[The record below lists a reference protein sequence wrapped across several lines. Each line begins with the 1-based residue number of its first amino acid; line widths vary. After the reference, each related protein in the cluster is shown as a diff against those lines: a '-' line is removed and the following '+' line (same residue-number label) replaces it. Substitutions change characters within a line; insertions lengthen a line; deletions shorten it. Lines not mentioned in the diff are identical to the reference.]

1 MNKKTFNFELKDT
14 MSPEEVIIESGK
26 KIAECTND
34 MVICNVD
41 VYEGQTKSYVKKNN
55 LWAAT
60 EAFNKVEET
69 VDIQDVLGEQS
80 GIDNKFEVFLSVK
93 GLENYKYRIMI

>member
-34 MVICNVD
+34 MAVSYTHLD
-41 VYEGQTKSYVKKNN
+41 VYKRQIMSFVFKHELWYAGFIPVGVQTI
-55 LWAAT
+55 L
-60 EAFNKVEET
+60 
-69 VDIQDVLGEQS
+69 IL
-80 GIDNKFEVFLSVK
+80 
-93 GLENYKYRIMI
+93 

>member
-1 MNKKTFNFELKDT
+1 

-41 VYEGQTKSYVKKNN
+41 VYEGQTKSYVKKI
-55 LWAAT
+55 T
-60 EAFNKVEET
+60 F
-69 VDIQDVLGEQS
+69 
-80 GIDNKFEVFLSVK
+80 
-93 GLENYKYRIMI
+93 GLRQKLLIKSKKL

>member
-34 MVICNVD
+34 MVICCLLYTSELPTTSRV
-41 VYEGQTKSYVKKNN
+41 
-55 LWAAT
+55 
-60 EAFNKVEET
+60 
-69 VDIQDVLGEQS
+69 
-80 GIDNKFEVFLSVK
+80 
-93 GLENYKYRIMI
+93 

>member
-41 VYEGQTKSYVKKNN
+41 VYEGKQNHMLKKITFGLRQKLLIKSKK
-55 LWAAT
+55 L
-60 EAFNKVEET
+60 
-69 VDIQDVLGEQS
+69 
-80 GIDNKFEVFLSVK
+80 
-93 GLENYKYRIMI
+93 